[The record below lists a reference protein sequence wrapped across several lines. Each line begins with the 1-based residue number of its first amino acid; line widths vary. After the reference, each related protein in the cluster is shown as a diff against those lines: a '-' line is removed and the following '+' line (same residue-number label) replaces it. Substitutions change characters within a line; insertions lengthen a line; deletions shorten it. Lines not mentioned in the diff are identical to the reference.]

1 MPDFNY
7 VASLEYDEHIKQ
19 QNLQDDGSGLGV
31 PAFDPLTNRYP
42 ALKEQIG
49 QWRGQGMSD
58 ADIDNGLAEQ
68 ERELRLSGRKT
79 PADLDALFGRT
90 EYTRGLDKTWLLRNK
105 TAAIA
110 QITGEPENDV
120 KARTIDAFKLGIPAS
135 TAIEHPEIHKRLV
148 GEFGTRLESNPIT
161 AFWDAAVGEARNSEQ
176 AALLG
181 GYIKKL
187 TAGPLMPEDQQKLID
202 DVQSYRKRL
211 AMQQSVEPDG
221 FLAYIAKNAGELMG
235 QQIPGISAGLK
246 KYGLPM
252 VAAGAATALA
262 IPTGGLSLSGAGVA
276 LTPALVG
283 GAATAAGTAGAYE
296 DMMNREA
303 LETFLELMQ
312 DPKNQTPEGQVQSAR
327 IAMAKGMINAYI
339 ELGTLGNIG
348 RMLNIPGM
356 KTIGLLPEK
365 IKSAFTRFLG
375 SPAALGSPTAAN
387 FLKRYAGTYLKNVAA
402 ESFEEAEQAFV
413 GDAFLNFAR
422 SLNGDQSLGEAMG
435 NLFSADE
442 LRELGLV
449 YGQSAASFASGML
462 PGGLIRAGAGLTGLR
477 AYNKTPQG
485 KLHKAL
491 SERRDLQGEGD
502 VVFLPREVLQT
513 FSQSA
518 APAGDAAPKTPNIE
532 ETLGVTDADVVESTG
547 EVMIPREK
555 YEEAIR
561 GNPALK
567 AATAVHA
574 RYGAEGRTVAETAA
588 AIRDNASD
596 PINADTPFA
605 KSARDV
611 RDRKIQALK
620 DAGCDDETAEAGGYV
635 WAKYALRRAYALGE
649 NELGIL
655 RPDALTP
662 AELDRL
668 EIEGERAAE
677 NPGGN
682 TYAQLLGP
690 RGSGALDAYEEST
703 SRLDALDSA
712 RRMEKRGGDTLAI
725 RLATGWERGADGKWR
740 YEIPDGALKPDM
752 LDKPGTTALGEVFN
766 APELY
771 RAYPELADIAVEVK
785 SLPAGRF
792 GSYNPHSRVMELNL
806 DEIKKDPAEARRTV
820 VHEIQHAIQVA
831 EGFAPGGDQNKV
843 VEAMQKQRRAAE
855 ERYDKVANKLKRR
868 GVDAQ
873 EYEAAIRD
881 EEAAAALRRKDE
893 EQKNA
898 PSYTPEHRARVADV
912 IAYKEQKIRQI
923 EDTIS
928 PALRKE
934 FRAAYAE
941 KRRTKS
947 DWERASRDSFQTYRA
962 LGGEVEARTAERR
975 ADMSVQERLNTLLA
989 DTEDVAREDQIF
1001 LTSGLDEEARI
1012 QAEQEELKRQ
1022 GRLKQDRIAWGR
1034 AVDRFVAG
1042 GMDEL
1047 ETSRVMDMPLAL
1059 QLAGAP
1065 VNEIVAGY
1073 KFFSHTLRGKHSV
1086 QITPALMK
1094 KLVTSLADPIMVFDS
1109 DSHPGTS
1116 LVAMLEL
1123 EDNQGATIITPVRLQ
1138 MDLTDPKSPAILT
1151 SFYGKGD
1158 NKTGIPSNRWF
1169 VTQIKKGNLRY
1180 INTKKSTRWSSVSGL
1195 QLPKALAPT
1204 GSFKDSIKTE
1214 ADLVKL
1220 RKENGNRFYQSV
1232 AGTSAPIVREGVTRK
1247 PDSAPA
1253 KIVHLA
1259 ENAVPKFERMK
1270 DFRNWLKSLLM
1281 ADGNPPVTIQ
1291 STGAR
1296 AVFTGSNVE
1305 ASLKRSRSEEH
1316 REAYAALREMISL
1329 AEYDHFEPADTGHPH
1344 VQGQD
1349 VYHAALDIGGKL
1361 YSVRLKLDVPLANNA
1376 NAGSVVYKDHKLT
1389 EIEIA
1394 PALYGME
1401 SENQSHTQETDAI
1414 STVSLGVLRGNVKPS
1429 SYDGAHLSQ
1438 ERRGQIR
1445 IGSHGEGLVTLFK
1458 NADRSTFFHEIGHMM
1473 LDDLIAD
1480 GLLDKANART
1490 RADLETVKAYLGIE
1504 DMDLSK
1510 RHTFTGKKKER
1521 YAEVQERFARSFE
1534 AYLMEGKSPTAEMRG
1549 VFARVRQWL
1558 IDIYHDL
1565 SRLDVELSP
1574 EVREVF
1580 DHLLATPDEVDAART
1595 TVGELA
1601 LEESLLKQRLEELE
1615 GMEDLLPDEEY
1626 EKGYRKG
1633 FKKGVK
1639 AGRKREIEA
1648 RRVKVQALKA
1658 AQAKRRAERKEIND
1672 AVKYMKRAVGMKSL
1686 SWRMQQAIR
1695 QKLERYTLKRPNAK
1709 RLEAA
1714 RELLEYIEQTPDAEL
1729 EQFNPADQRYI
1740 RMLETTTL
1748 NDMTLADVRALRQEI
1763 EDLVNRG
1770 REEFDRWEAERNS
1783 RREKWFV
1790 ALNGDLA
1797 KTKRAENA
1805 GGIVTNSADI
1815 GKQYTGV
1822 GDAAARVKDWAYAN
1836 TLGANRF
1843 FDWLGG
1849 GDGDYKSAWTR
1860 LFVDEVNKAFDAE
1873 LRRVQERHLAMEE
1886 KMKELGV
1893 TAADLNKKVRIRGE
1907 AYSKDMLLH
1916 IYAGLQNE
1924 NSRAA
1929 ILYGNMRATWL
1940 KEGEEGV
1947 QRLAAE
1953 CVGALSENEKKL
1965 AQAVMRDFNENFARI
1980 NDACID
1986 AYNMG
1991 MEQEKNYTP
2000 MSRLE
2005 FAGQSLNN
2013 LFDIDEA
2020 AMMKGRQQ
2028 TAGAAR
2034 AHVEKG
2040 FMQNRIKDLAP
2051 ENQKPI
2057 ELGLMSVW
2065 HDQVETQEHTAAYA
2079 KLAGDLNSVLMKR
2092 DKATGRTLGAEVNDR
2107 FGHDAVA
2114 NLREYA
2120 NIAVQGQNVTA
2131 NAVMNSVSS
2140 YFGRNM
2146 AVAYLC
2152 LNLGTVLKQLT
2163 SIPRFLISANYG
2175 HLMTSIARFAAHPQ
2189 AMLEKVYTLDPQM
2202 KNRAPD
2208 AFMNVLRGARAKE
2221 TNAVKLKY
2229 LNALETM
2236 MKPISYADR
2245 LVSSIGWWA
2254 TYQSNLKNGLSKEAA
2269 VREAQR
2275 AVALTQQTP
2284 LAKDMPRL
2292 WNQQG
2297 VARLMMIFTSDMA
2310 NTWGMTVYD
2319 LAHTK
2324 DGKKILSTVTALAM
2338 TAALMGFAEGGPDDD
2353 DDWILWMMNK
2363 FVDQQIS
2370 AAPLVGKE
2378 IMSALSVFVGDGYH
2392 QATYSSLA
2400 APFVKL
2406 MQGAGGM
2413 SAADSDKVYGD
2424 GSTKFERSMFK
2435 ALEGVSLLTP
2445 FPFTAANRIRRI
2457 VRAEDAGEAA
2467 RVLFGMRIRKK

>member
-7 VASLEYDEHIKQ
+7 VASPEYDEHIKK

-68 ERELRLSGRKT
+68 ERELRLSGTKT

-90 EYTRGLDKTWLLRNK
+90 EYTRGLDKSWLLRNK
-105 TAAIA
+105 VGTIA
-110 QITGEPENDV
+110 QITGEPEADV

-135 TAIEHPEIHKRLV
+135 TAIEQPEIHKRLV
-148 GEFGTRLESNPIT
+148 GEYGTRLESNPIT

-187 TAGPLMPEDQQKLID
+187 TAGPLMPEDQQRLVD
-202 DVQSYRKRL
+202 DVRSYRERL
-211 AMQQSVEPDG
+211 AIQQSVEPDG
-221 FLAYIAKNAGELMG
+221 FLAYIAKNAGELVG

-262 IPTGGLSLSGAGVA
+262 VPTGGLSLAGAGAA
-276 LTPALVG
+276 LTPTFVG
-283 GAATAAGTAGAYE
+283 AAATAAGTAGAYE

-387 FLKRYAGTYLKNVAA
+387 FLKRYAGTYLRNVAA
-402 ESFEEAEQAFV
+402 ESFEEAQQAFV

-435 NLFSADE
+435 SLFSADE
-442 LRELGLV
+442 LRSLGLV

-491 SERRDLQGEGD
+491 AERQNLQGEGD

-518 APAGDAAPKTPNIE
+518 VPAGEETPKTPNIE
-532 ETLGVTDADVVESTG
+532 ETLGVTDADFVKSTG

-567 AATAVHA
+567 AATEVHA

-611 RDRKIQALK
+611 RDRKIHALK
-620 DAGCDDETAEAGGYV
+620 DAGYDDETAEAGGYV

-668 EIEGERAAE
+668 EIEGEQAAE
-677 NPGGN
+677 N
-682 TYAQLLGP
+682 A
-690 RGSGALDAYEEST
+690 
-703 SRLDALDSA
+703 
-712 RRMEKRGGDTLAI
+712 GGDTYGQA
-725 RLATGWERGADGKWR
+725 AN
-740 YEIPDGALKPDM
+740 
-752 LDKPGTTALGEVFN
+752 DKPLYERRLDQDEKKWFQFVDSLARTDSGIQTRMMGTPLVFTLVTTRDGN
-766 APELY
+766 SVS
-771 RAYPELADIAVEVK
+771 RYPLFVG
-785 SLPAGRF
+785 AG
-792 GSYNPHSRVMELNL
+792 
-806 DEIKKDPAEARRTV
+806 
-820 VHEIQHAIQVA
+820 
-831 EGFAPGGDQNKV
+831 
-843 VEAMQKQRRAAE
+843 
-855 ERYDKVANKLKRR
+855 KL
-868 GVDAQ
+868 
-873 EYEAAIRD
+873 
-881 EEAAAALRRKDE
+881 
-893 EQKNA
+893 
-898 PSYTPEHRARVADV
+898 
-912 IAYKEQKIRQI
+912 QKIQ
-923 EDTIS
+923 
-928 PALRKE
+928 
-934 FRAAYAE
+934 
-941 KRRTKS
+941 
-947 DWERASRDSFQTYRA
+947 RDHPYMT
-962 LGGEVEARTAERR
+962 G
-975 ADMSVQERLNTLLA
+975 
-989 DTEDVAREDQIF
+989 DV
-1001 LTSGLDEEARI
+1001 
-1012 QAEQEELKRQ
+1012 
-1022 GRLKQDRIAWGR
+1022 LKQIPR
-1034 AVDRFVAG
+1034 A
-1042 GMDEL
+1042 
-1047 ETSRVMDMPLAL
+1047 
-1059 QLAGAP
+1059 
-1065 VNEIVAGY
+1065 
-1073 KFFSHTLRGKHSV
+1073 
-1086 QITPALMK
+1086 
-1094 KLVTSLADPIMVFDS
+1094 LADPIAIFRS
-1109 DSHPGTS
+1109 SEKSKNPNG

-1123 EDNQGATIITPVRLQ
+1123 RVPVNEQGQEDTVIAALKLNTKKRDADVDINVLTTVYSKANERANPIKPNPIWYQLQ
-1138 MDLTDPKSPAILT
+1138 ENL
-1151 SFYGKGD
+1151 
-1158 NKTGIPSNRWF
+1158 
-1169 VTQIKKGNLRY
+1169 GNLVY
-1180 INTKKSTRWSSVSGL
+1180 VNTKKSSAWSRVTGVQFPSGTTVRN
-1195 QLPKALAPT
+1195 LA
-1204 GSFKDSIKTE
+1204 SNSIKTE

-1220 RKENGNRFYQSV
+1220 RKENGDKFYQS
-1232 AGTSAPIVREGVTRK
+1232 AWHGSPHRFDEF
-1247 PDSAPA
+1247 D
-1253 KIVHLA
+1253 L
-1259 ENAVPKFERMK
+1259 
-1270 DFRNWLKSLLM
+1270 
-1281 ADGNPPVTIQ
+1281 
-1291 STGAR
+1291 GA
-1296 AVFTGSNVE
+1296 
-1305 ASLKRSRSEEH
+1305 
-1316 REAYAALREMISL
+1316 I
-1329 AEYDHFEPADTGHPH
+1329 
-1344 VQGQD
+1344 
-1349 VYHAALDIGGKL
+1349 
-1361 YSVRLKLDVPLANNA
+1361 
-1376 NAGSVVYKDHKLT
+1376 
-1389 EIEIA
+1389 
-1394 PALYGME
+1394 
-1401 SENQSHTQETDAI
+1401 
-1414 STVSLGVLRGNVKPS
+1414 
-1429 SYDGAHLSQ
+1429 
-1438 ERRGQIR
+1438 RRGQIR

-1458 NADRSTFFHEIGHMM
+1458 NADRSTFFHEMGHMM

-1480 GLLDKANART
+1480 GLLEKANART
-1490 RADLETVKAYLGIE
+1490 KADLETVKRYLHIE
-1504 DMDLSK
+1504 GMDLSK

-1521 YAEVQERFARSFE
+1521 YAEAQERFARSFE

-1580 DHLLATPDEVDAART
+1580 DRLLATPDEIDAARK

-1695 QKLERYTLKRPNAK
+1695 EKLEQYTLKRPNKK

-1729 EQFNPADQRYI
+1729 EQFNPSDQRYI

-1748 NDMTLADVRALRQEI
+1748 GDMTLADVRALRQEI
-1763 EDLVNRG
+1763 EDMVNRG

-1783 RREKWFV
+1783 RREKWFA

-1797 KTKRAENA
+1797 KTKRAKDA
-1805 GGIVTNSADI
+1805 GGIVTNSTDI
-1815 GKQYTGV
+1815 GKQYDGV
-1822 GDAAARVKDWAYAN
+1822 KGKAAKVKDWAYAN

-1849 GDGDYKSAWTR
+1849 GNSDYKSAWTR
-1860 LFVDEVNKAFDAE
+1860 LFVDEVNRAFDAE

-1886 KMKELGV
+1886 KMKDLGV

-1965 AQAVMRDFNENFARI
+1965 AQAVMRDFDENFVRI

-2020 AMMKGRQQ
+2020 AMMKGQQQ

-2034 AHVEKG
+2034 AHLEKG

-2051 ENQKPI
+2051 ENQKAI

-2079 KLAGDLNSVLMKR
+2079 KLAGDLHSVLMKR
-2092 DKATGRTLGAEVNDR
+2092 DKATGRTLGAEVNNR
-2107 FGHDAVA
+2107 FGHAAVA
-2114 NLREYA
+2114 NLREYT

-2189 AMLEKVYTLDPQM
+2189 AMLEKVYALDPQM
-2202 KNRAPD
+2202 RNRAPD

-2319 LAHTK
+2319 LTHTK
-2324 DGKKILSTVTALAM
+2324 DGKKVLSTVTALAM
-2338 TAALMGFAEGGPDDD
+2338 TAALMGFAEGAPDDD
-2353 DDWILWMMNK
+2353 DDWILWMMHR
-2363 FVDQQIS
+2363 FADQQIS

-2378 IMSALSVFVGDGYH
+2378 IMSALSVVMGDGYN

-2413 SAADSDKVYGD
+2413 SAADSGKVYSD
-2424 GSTKFERSMFK
+2424 GSTKFERSLFK

-2457 VRAEDAGEAA
+2457 VRADDAGEAA

>member
-7 VASLEYDEHIKQ
+7 VASPEYDEHIKK

-68 ERELRLSGRKT
+68 ERELRLSGTKT

-90 EYTRGLDKTWLLRNK
+90 EYTRGLDKTWLLHNRIG
-105 TAAIA
+105 AIA
-110 QITGEPENDV
+110 QITGEPEDDV

-148 GEFGTRLESNPIT
+148 GEYGTRLESNPIT

-187 TAGPLMPEDQQKLID
+187 TAGPLMPEDQQRLVD
-202 DVQSYRKRL
+202 DVRSYRERL
-211 AMQQSVEPDG
+211 AIQQSVEPDG
-221 FLAYIAKNAGELMG
+221 FLAYIAKNAGELVG

-262 IPTGGLSLSGAGVA
+262 VPTGGLSLAGAGAA
-276 LTPALVG
+276 LTPTFVG
-283 GAATAAGTAGAYE
+283 AAATAAGTAGAYE

-387 FLKRYAGTYLKNVAA
+387 FLKRYAGTYLRNVAA
-402 ESFEEAEQAFV
+402 ESFEEAQQAFV

-435 NLFSADE
+435 SLFSADE
-442 LRELGLV
+442 LRSLGLV

-491 SERRDLQGEGD
+491 AERQNLQGEGD

-518 APAGDAAPKTPNIE
+518 VPAGEETPKTPNIE
-532 ETLGVTDADVVESTG
+532 ETLGVTDADFVESTG

-567 AATAVHA
+567 AATEVHA

-611 RDRKIQALK
+611 RDRKIHALK
-620 DAGCDDETAEAGGYV
+620 DAGYDDETAEAGGYV

-668 EIEGERAAE
+668 EIEGEQAAE
-677 NPGGN
+677 N
-682 TYAQLLGP
+682 A
-690 RGSGALDAYEEST
+690 
-703 SRLDALDSA
+703 
-712 RRMEKRGGDTLAI
+712 GGDTYGQA
-725 RLATGWERGADGKWR
+725 AN
-740 YEIPDGALKPDM
+740 
-752 LDKPGTTALGEVFN
+752 DKPLYERRLDQDEKKWFQFVDSLARTDSGIQTRMMGTPLVFTLVTTRDGN
-766 APELY
+766 SVS
-771 RAYPELADIAVEVK
+771 RYPLFVG
-785 SLPAGRF
+785 AG
-792 GSYNPHSRVMELNL
+792 
-806 DEIKKDPAEARRTV
+806 
-820 VHEIQHAIQVA
+820 
-831 EGFAPGGDQNKV
+831 
-843 VEAMQKQRRAAE
+843 
-855 ERYDKVANKLKRR
+855 KL
-868 GVDAQ
+868 
-873 EYEAAIRD
+873 
-881 EEAAAALRRKDE
+881 
-893 EQKNA
+893 
-898 PSYTPEHRARVADV
+898 
-912 IAYKEQKIRQI
+912 QKIQ
-923 EDTIS
+923 
-928 PALRKE
+928 
-934 FRAAYAE
+934 
-941 KRRTKS
+941 
-947 DWERASRDSFQTYRA
+947 RDHPYMT
-962 LGGEVEARTAERR
+962 G
-975 ADMSVQERLNTLLA
+975 
-989 DTEDVAREDQIF
+989 DV
-1001 LTSGLDEEARI
+1001 
-1012 QAEQEELKRQ
+1012 
-1022 GRLKQDRIAWGR
+1022 LKQIPR
-1034 AVDRFVAG
+1034 A
-1042 GMDEL
+1042 
-1047 ETSRVMDMPLAL
+1047 
-1059 QLAGAP
+1059 
-1065 VNEIVAGY
+1065 
-1073 KFFSHTLRGKHSV
+1073 
-1086 QITPALMK
+1086 
-1094 KLVTSLADPIMVFDS
+1094 LADPIAIFRS
-1109 DSHPGTS
+1109 SEKSKNPNG

-1123 EDNQGATIITPVRLQ
+1123 RVPVNEQGQEDTVIAALKLNTKKRDADVDINVLTTVYSKANERANPIKPNPIWYQLQ
-1138 MDLTDPKSPAILT
+1138 ENL
-1151 SFYGKGD
+1151 
-1158 NKTGIPSNRWF
+1158 
-1169 VTQIKKGNLRY
+1169 GNLVY
-1180 INTKKSTRWSSVSGL
+1180 VNTKKSSAWSRVTGVQFPSGTTVRN
-1195 QLPKALAPT
+1195 LA
-1204 GSFKDSIKTE
+1204 SNSIKTE

-1220 RKENGNRFYQSV
+1220 RKENGDKFYQS
-1232 AGTSAPIVREGVTRK
+1232 AWHGSP
-1247 PDSAPA
+1247 
-1253 KIVHLA
+1253 HQ
-1259 ENAVPKFERMK
+1259 FERFDLGAIGSGEGAQVHGWGLYFAQDRK
-1270 DFRNWLKSLLM
+1270 ISEGYRRKL
-1281 ADGNPPVTIQ
+1281 
-1291 STGAR
+1291 ST
-1296 AVFTGSNVE
+1296 
-1305 ASLKRSRSEEH
+1305 
-1316 REAYAALREMISL
+1316 
-1329 AEYDHFEPADTGHPH
+1329 
-1344 VQGQD
+1344 QD
-1349 VYHAALDIGGKL
+1349 
-1361 YSVRLKLDVPLANNA
+1361 
-1376 NAGSVVYKDHKLT
+1376 NAGSLFEVDVPENDVLLDEQKDFTEQLDKVREAIKNLVRGLTDKQIENAGQYVPETSRADVEESILETFAYANGRQVYELLTMLLGSGREASETLNKYGVKGITYEGNRDGRCFVVFSDK
-1389 EIEIA
+1389 
-1394 PALYGME
+1394 
-1401 SENQSHTQETDAI
+1401 AI
-1414 STVSLGVLRGNVKPS
+1414 SVINRFNQREN
-1429 SYDGAHLSQ
+1429 AI
-1438 ERRGQIR
+1438 RRGQIR

-1458 NADRSTFFHEIGHMM
+1458 NADRSTFFHEMGHMM

-1480 GLLDKANART
+1480 GLLEKANART
-1490 RADLETVKAYLGIE
+1490 KADLETVKRYLHIE
-1504 DMDLSK
+1504 GMDLSK

-1521 YAEVQERFARSFE
+1521 YAEAQERFARSFE

-1580 DHLLATPDEVDAART
+1580 DRLLATPDEIDAARK

-1633 FKKGVK
+1633 FRKGVA

-1695 QKLERYTLKRPNAK
+1695 EKLEQYTLKRPNKK

-1714 RELLEYIEQTPDAEL
+1714 RELLEYIEQTPDAER
-1729 EQFNPADQRYI
+1729 EQFNPADLRYI

-1748 NDMTLADVRALRQEI
+1748 GDMTLADVRALRQEI
-1763 EDLVNRG
+1763 EDMVNRG

-1783 RREKWFV
+1783 RREKWFA

-1797 KTKRAENA
+1797 KTKRAKDA

-1815 GKQYTGV
+1815 GKQYDGV
-1822 GDAAARVKDWAYAN
+1822 GGKAAKVKDWAYAN

-1849 GDGDYKSAWTR
+1849 GDGDYESAWTR
-1860 LFVDEVNKAFDAE
+1860 LFVDEVNAAFDEE
-1873 LRRVQERHLAMEE
+1873 LRHVQERHLAMEE
-1886 KMKELGV
+1886 KMKDLGI
-1893 TAADLNKKVRIRGE
+1893 TAADLNKKVHIRGE

-1916 IYAGLQNE
+1916 VYAGLQNE

-1965 AQAVMRDFNENFARI
+1965 AHAVMRDFDENFGRV

-2020 AMMKGRQQ
+2020 AMMKGQQQ

-2034 AHVEKG
+2034 AHLEKG

-2051 ENQKPI
+2051 ENQKAI

-2079 KLAGDLNSVLMKR
+2079 KLAGDLHSVLMKR

-2107 FGHDAVA
+2107 FGHAAVA
-2114 NLREYA
+2114 NLREYT

-2131 NAVMNSVSS
+2131 NAVMNGVSS

-2175 HLMTSIARFAAHPQ
+2175 HLMTSIARFAAHPR
-2189 AMLEKVYTLDPQM
+2189 AMLEKVYALDPQM
-2202 KNRAPD
+2202 RNRAPD
-2208 AFMNVLRGARAKE
+2208 AFMNVLRGAKAKE

-2236 MKPISYADR
+2236 MKPISFADR

-2319 LAHTK
+2319 LTHTK
-2324 DGKKILSTVTALAM
+2324 DGKKVLSTVTALAM
-2338 TAALMGFAEGGPDDD
+2338 TAALMGFAEGAPDDD
-2353 DDWILWMMNK
+2353 DDWILWMMHR
-2363 FVDQQIS
+2363 FADQQIS

-2378 IMSALSVFVGDGYH
+2378 IMSALNVFMGDGYN

-2406 MQGAGGM
+2406 MQGVGGM
-2413 SAADSDKVYGD
+2413 AAADSDKVYGD
-2424 GSTKFERSMFK
+2424 GSTKFERSTFK
-2435 ALEGVSLLTP
+2435 ALEGMSLLTP
-2445 FPFTAANRIRRI
+2445 FPFTAANRVRRI
-2457 VRAEDAGEAA
+2457 VRADDAGEAV
-2467 RVLFGMRIRKK
+2467 RILFGMRIRKK